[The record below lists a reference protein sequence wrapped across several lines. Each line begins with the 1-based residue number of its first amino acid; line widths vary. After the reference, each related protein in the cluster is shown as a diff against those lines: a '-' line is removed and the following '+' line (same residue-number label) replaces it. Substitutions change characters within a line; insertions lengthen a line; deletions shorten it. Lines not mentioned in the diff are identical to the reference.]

1 MQGRRHRNH
10 DSGDLSRDPVS
21 PFRSEETFF
30 GDVARKRYH
39 FRFVQLLMHF
49 SKFILVLLIICCS
62 ESSCDECVMIVNL
75 SDCGVAGEA
84 LSGPRQELALYKKK
98 KVSYTKYK

>member
-1 MQGRRHRNH
+1 
-10 DSGDLSRDPVS
+10 
-21 PFRSEETFF
+21 
-30 GDVARKRYH
+30 
-39 FRFVQLLMHF
+39 MHF

-84 LSGPRQELALYKKK
+84 LSGPRQELALYKKNK
-98 KVSYTKYK
+98 KQKVTNTMKRSSELLKKW